1 MLLASCTRG
10 APPGD
15 SAKDAT
21 PTDGG
26 MSRVTR
32 MLLIEDRRIAG
43 GVSEDEIND
52 RDPAVRRGAARAL
65 ARIAS
70 PNAIALLFKTLSDED
85 PEVIAWSAYG
95 LGYACRAE
103 GVDAAEIV
111 RALTVRAVSAMPAG
125 TDAGASPLDPMFA
138 IARALGRCA
147 TDDAEKT
154 LAAWLYLP
162 NRASFAALAIGDI
175 ASRRKALTEP
185 TQLALLAAAA
195 GGASAD
201 PLPAAL
207 YPFGRLERPLANA
220 VDRLLEVATA
230 RLKEPG
236 PSRIFAVRA
245 LGRAEQGAAA
255 ELRKVLI
262 GPGSYTPAERAEAA
276 RSLGRLGNAG
286 QRTLGEALP
295 SLAPAHD
302 LVAETALGMSAF
314 GPLLVTLESM
324 RTADPV
330 AKKHLYELAAL
341 PVPQNAPPT
350 LSRRIVKLRCRA
362 AALLVN
368 AAPDEPLLAGCD
380 PEGGEIGQRAE
391 LDVLGRRRMEGKRLA
406 RLHRLLA
413 SKSLRVREASIELL
427 ADHPEVEDAAS
438 IIAQALAA
446 PEAGLVATAAQLL
459 AAHPDRA
466 GAETRD
472 KLKAAI
478 EKTWAPDDVETVGAL
493 LDAAG
498 AVGLEA
504 AVPKLEGSC
513 KSVNPTLREHAARGL
528 SLIKRSK
535 VVCDATLEPAPP
547 AQEIQHLVSAPVKL
561 ELSTDAGS
569 FGLTIDPSTAPV
581 AATRL
586 LDLVRSGFYDGI
598 AFHRVV
604 PGFVVQFGDPA
615 GDGFGG
621 PGREPLRCET
631 SPLPFEPL
639 DVGVALAGRD
649 TGSSQMFVTLARY
662 PHLDQDYAIVGKATG
677 DWNAIA
683 EGDVIRSVKVLP

>member
-1 MLLASCTRG
+1 MTLVSCARN

-15 SAKDAT
+15 SPKDAAVA
-21 PTDGG
+21 DGAT
-26 MSRVTR
+26 SRAIR

-43 GVSEDEIND
+43 GVSEDDITD
-52 RDPAVRRGAARAL
+52 RDPVVRRGAARAL
-65 ARIAS
+65 SRMAS
-70 PNAIALLFKTLSDED
+70 PNGLPLLFKTLSDED
-85 PEVIAWSAYG
+85 PEVVAWSAYG

-103 GVDAAEIV
+103 GIDTAEIV
-111 RALTVRAVSAMPAG
+111 RALTVRAASSAPAG
-125 TDAGASPLDPMFA
+125 ADAGARLLDPTFA

-147 TDDAEKT
+147 TDDAEQT

-162 NRASFAALAIGDI
+162 NRASVAALAIGDI
-175 ASRRKALTEP
+175 ASHRKALTEP
-185 TQLALLAAAA
+185 TQLALLAAGA
-195 GGASAD
+195 GGASAA
-201 PLPAAL
+201 PLPVAL
-207 YPFGRLERPLANA
+207 YPFGRLERPLSSAI
-220 VDRLLEVATA
+220 DRLEEIAVA

-245 LGRAEQGAAA
+245 LGRTDQTAAP
-255 ELRKVLI
+255 ELRRVLV
-262 GPGSYTPAERAEAA
+262 GAGTYTAAERAEAA
-276 RSLGRLGNAG
+276 RSLGRLGNSG
-286 QRTLGEALP
+286 QRALGEALP
-295 SLAPAHD
+295 SLTPAHD
-302 LVAETALGMSAF
+302 LVAETELGTSTF

-324 RTADPV
+324 RTADPG
-330 AKKHLYELAAL
+330 ARKHLYELAAL

-368 AAPDEPLLAGCD
+368 AAPDEPVLGACD

-391 LDVLGRRRMEGKRLA
+391 LEVLGRRRLEGKRQV
-406 RLHRLLA
+406 RFRRLLD
-413 SKSLRVREASIELL
+413 SKSIRVREAAVELL
-427 ADHPEVEDAAS
+427 ADHPEVDDAGS
-438 IIAQALAA
+438 IIAKALDASE
-446 PEAGLVATAAQLL
+446 PGMVATAAQLL

-466 GAETRD
+466 GNETRD
-472 KLKAAI
+472 KLQGAI
-478 EKTWAPDDVETVGAL
+478 DKKWAPDDMETLGAL

-498 AVGLEA
+498 AVHLDVG
-504 AVPKLEGSC
+504 VPKLETFC

-535 VVCDATLEPAPP
+535 VVCDAAVEPAPP
-547 AQEIQHLVSAPVKL
+547 AQEIQHLLSAPVKL
-561 ELSTDAGS
+561 ELSTDAGT
-569 FGLTIDPSTAPV
+569 FGLTLDPSTAPV

-586 LDLVRSGFYDGI
+586 LDLVRAGFYDGI
-598 AFHRVV
+598 TFHRVV
-604 PGFVVQFGDPA
+604 PGFVVQFGDPT

-639 DVGVALAGRD
+639 DVGIALAGRD

-662 PHLDQDYAIVGKATG
+662 PHLDQDYAIVGKASG
-677 DWNAIA
+677 DWNAVA